1 MPALNI
7 MIKPASGLC
16 NLRCRYC
23 FYRDVARNRDVDS
36 YGIMTPETLEA
47 VIREIFAYANTECTI
62 AWQGGEP
69 TLAGLD
75 FFRHY
80 IALEEKYNVRK
91 IPVHRVIQTNG
102 YVLDEEW
109 AVFLAEHKFL
119 TGLSLDGVRNSHDR
133 NRVTPEGEGS
143 FSKVF
148 AAAKLLERHGV
159 DFNILTV
166 VNPETVSRIRQIYAF
181 YGRQGFSYQQYIAC
195 LDPLGEVPGG
205 QSWSLTPELYGKF
218 LIDLF
223 ELWYQDCLRGRAP
236 YIRQFDNYIAILR
249 GYQPE
254 SCEQRGVCGLQTVV
268 EADGSVYPCD
278 FYVMDDY
285 RLGNLRQDSLAE
297 LAVHPLRRQFFERSV
312 PLAEGCDRCPYR
324 LLCRG
329 GCFRHRLTEEGGTNR
344 FCAAYRMFFDR
355 CLPRLQQL
363 ARAGR

>member
-195 LDPLGEVPGG
+195 LDPLGKFPEV
-205 QSWSLTPELYGKF
+205 
-218 LIDLF
+218 
-223 ELWYQDCLRGRAP
+223 
-236 YIRQFDNYIAILR
+236 
-249 GYQPE
+249 
-254 SCEQRGVCGLQTVV
+254 
-268 EADGSVYPCD
+268 
-278 FYVMDDY
+278 
-285 RLGNLRQDSLAE
+285 
-297 LAVHPLRRQFFERSV
+297 
-312 PLAEGCDRCPYR
+312 
-324 LLCRG
+324 
-329 GCFRHRLTEEGGTNR
+329 
-344 FCAAYRMFFDR
+344 
-355 CLPRLQQL
+355 
-363 ARAGR
+363 RAGR